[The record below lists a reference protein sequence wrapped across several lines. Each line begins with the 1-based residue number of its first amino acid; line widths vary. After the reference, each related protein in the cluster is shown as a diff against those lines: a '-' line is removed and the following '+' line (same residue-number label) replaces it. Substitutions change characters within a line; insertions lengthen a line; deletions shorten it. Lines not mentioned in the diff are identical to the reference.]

1 MDTGSLVD
9 SMMLGSIVD
18 DLKHDL
24 EVQSKALAVEM
35 ANAAYDQALQRFNAD
50 KDGLVDSLVAS
61 AKPKVLA
68 LLDDAET
75 QARISAVQSSF
86 KKTLILSLAGTAVVT
101 TGATWWVLKKSPWRL
116 SKSP

>member
-1 MDTGSLVD
+1 
-9 SMMLGSIVD
+9 MLGSIVD

-116 SKSP
+116 NSKSP